1 MGKYGFWDAAMDIGK
16 GYMMGKTIAPKAEG
30 LLNLAKG
37 SYGLAKE
44 KGIGAVW
51 DVLSGKTTGLPS
63 VSPYHKVETPI
74 DMTIS
79 QQPTLESMLGL
90 TPESSF
96 DKSGRITKGLSS
108 TRKTLSAADKRL
120 MNAFVSK
127 SPVRKKALKT
137 TEIPA
142 YLRKRE
148 D

>member
-1 MGKYGFWDAAMDIGK
+1 MRECIQPIATITTASGSK
-16 GYMMGKTIAPKAEG
+16 GEVRVRP
-30 LLNLAKG
+30 
-37 SYGLAKE
+37 
-44 KGIGAVW
+44 
-51 DVLSGKTTGLPS
+51 LSR
-63 VSPYHKVETPI
+63 YFDEYVEERK
-74 DMTIS
+74 
-79 QQPTLESMLGL
+79 LMLGL